1 MRRMRRAWGLVVGAA
16 FALLPAVAT
25 AQEGRA
31 LEPPGDSAMVIL
43 VTVGAIAALF
53 VIAAL
58 GWLYQQRRGL
68 HWPFQDPDPGADHH

>member
-1 MRRMRRAWGLVVGAA
+1 MRRMRRAWGFVVGTT
-16 FALLPAVAT
+16 FGLLPAVLD

-31 LEPPGDSAMVIL
+31 LEPAGDSAMVIL
-43 VTVGAIAALF
+43 VTVGAIGALF
-53 VIAAL
+53 LVTAL